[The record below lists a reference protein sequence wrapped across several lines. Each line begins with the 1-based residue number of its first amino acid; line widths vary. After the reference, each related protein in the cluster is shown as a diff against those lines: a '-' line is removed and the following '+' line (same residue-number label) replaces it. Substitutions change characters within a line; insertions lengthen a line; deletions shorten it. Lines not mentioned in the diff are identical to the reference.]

1 MWGPQT
7 QQLGGRV
14 WAPTL
19 EESCPPGQGG
29 GRTRL
34 WAACRWGRGV
44 EWVAALSPRS
54 VEVTWGFQLAIPAVA
69 GKCAA
74 LSKMLPL
81 SPSPARF
88 LPRSLAVP

>member
-1 MWGPQT
+1 MGPSDAT
-7 QQLGGRV
+7 AGWKGVGPNPGGE
-14 WAPTL
+14 L
-19 EESCPPGQGG
+19 PPWRGG
-29 GRTRL
+29 GL

>member
-1 MWGPQT
+1 MGPSDAT
-7 QQLGGRV
+7 AGWKGVGPNPGGE
-14 WAPTL
+14 L
-19 EESCPPGQGG
+19 PPWTRGG
-29 GRTRL
+29 GL

>member
-1 MWGPQT
+1 MGPSDAT
-7 QQLGGRV
+7 AGWKGVGPNPGGE
-14 WAPTL
+14 L
-19 EESCPPGQGG
+19 PPWTGG
-29 GRTRL
+29 L

-44 EWVAALSPRS
+44 EWVATLSPRS

>member
-7 QQLGGRV
+7 QQLGRRV

-19 EESCPPGQGG
+19 EESCPLDGWGG
-29 GRTRL
+29 EL

-74 LSKMLPL
+74 SSKMLPL

>member
-1 MWGPQT
+1 MGPSDAT
-7 QQLGGRV
+7 AGWKGVGPNPGGELPPGRV
-14 WAPTL
+14 
-19 EESCPPGQGG
+19 GG
-29 GRTRL
+29 GEL